1 MLFPEPERFPLT
13 AMPVSQPEGMVSAK
27 LYEVMEASVS
37 LFNHSSILRRKRC
50 LEFSVDGTI

>member
-27 LYEVMEASVS
+27 LCEAMEAFVS
-37 LFNHSSILRRKRC
+37 LSNDLQRKRC
-50 LEFSVDGTI
+50 LGLSFYRTI